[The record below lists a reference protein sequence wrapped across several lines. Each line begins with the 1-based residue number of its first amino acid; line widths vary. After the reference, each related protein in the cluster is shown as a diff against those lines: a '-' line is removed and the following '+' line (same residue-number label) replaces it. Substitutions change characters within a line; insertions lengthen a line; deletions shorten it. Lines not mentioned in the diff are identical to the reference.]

1 MRMNRTPP
9 RALVSWISILVTA
22 IIIFS
27 FMVVIIS
34 LGSGSVPSWA
44 LAILITSLI
53 GLVIIRAI
61 AMFRFGYPPYDFSR
75 LYTQNKEEKEKKR

>member
-1 MRMNRTPP
+1 MNHTPP

-22 IIIFS
+22 IVIFS
-27 FMVVIIS
+27 LIVVIIS

-44 LAILITSLI
+44 IAILFTSLI

-61 AMFRFGYPPYDFSR
+61 AMFRFGYPSYDFSQ
-75 LYTQNKEEKEKKR
+75 LYAQSGESKEKKK

>member
-1 MRMNRTPP
+1 MDRTPP

-22 IIIFS
+22 IVVFS
-27 FMVVIIS
+27 LIVVIIS
-34 LGSGSVPSWA
+34 VASGSVPSWA

-61 AMFRFGYPPYDFSR
+61 AMFRFGYPPYDFTR
-75 LYTQNKEEKEKKR
+75 LYEQNKEEKEKRQ